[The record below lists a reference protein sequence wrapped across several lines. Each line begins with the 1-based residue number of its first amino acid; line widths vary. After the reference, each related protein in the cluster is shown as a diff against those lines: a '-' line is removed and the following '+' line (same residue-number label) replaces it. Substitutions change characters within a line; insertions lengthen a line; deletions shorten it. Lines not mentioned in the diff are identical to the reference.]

1 MSSSS
6 AVTARLAVGEFLCNK
21 PSLNSVSSNSTD
33 DILFNRLSDI
43 LVIPVGFLH
52 IPEHIYLIFY
62 LYKFLV
68 DYYSNSWEEGY
79 KKAVKKKMTKF
90 VSSKCG
96 RSSFYAIIMTIFMVT
111 GIALPPICIA
121 RTYLD
126 TGSSS
131 EHCSQRL
138 STITRILTHFFHFS
152 SMFTNIIIV
161 LVRLLMVYFTVM
173 VGVLWREVKPIPD
186 DEENRPVI
194 PGEEKKPEATANT
207 SNEES
212 PGQDSD
218 PGQMNGSQGQ
228 AVMAKPENSQLV
240 SDIFMKVC
248 QKHTEYLI
256 EYELIVE
263 KTRKIY
269 NIFQSFFVLQWI
281 IHLFQLFVHI
291 AHLLRP
297 WIRYGQV
304 QNANMLIITQ
314 QIDQLS
320 YAVFNGLAL
329 VITHVCGLKMNAYM
343 RRYLREVQ
351 YHRSE
356 CLLKESKDTSGES
369 ANKEN
374 PSKSLKARLKGAK
387 GKYKK
392 EDCLEYSLINLVPI
406 REECIYLSAFTPR
419 IPGTGLGISI
429 TNPAFVISI
438 VLTVFA
444 LIGAMIAF

>member
-1 MSSSS
+1 
-6 AVTARLAVGEFLCNK
+6 
-21 PSLNSVSSNSTD
+21 
-33 DILFNRLSDI
+33 
-43 LVIPVGFLH
+43 
-52 IPEHIYLIFY
+52 
-62 LYKFLV
+62 
-68 DYYSNSWEEGY
+68 
-79 KKAVKKKMTKF
+79 
-90 VSSKCG
+90 
-96 RSSFYAIIMTIFMVT
+96 MVT

-131 EHCSQRL
+131 EHCSQKL
-138 STITRILTHFFHFS
+138 STVTKILTHIFHFS
-152 SMFTNIIIV
+152 SMITNIVIV

-173 VGVLWREVKPIPD
+173 VGVMWREVTPIPND
-186 DEENRPVI
+186 SANRV
-194 PGEEKKPEATANT
+194 GMNGSVNSQATGNT
-207 SNEES
+207 SNEVS
-212 PGQDSD
+212 QAQASDQGQTAD
-218 PGQMNGSQGQ
+218 GSQGQ
-228 AVMAKPENSQLV
+228 ASAYLSVFQCCTQCWKRSGSLATRLGQKTDGSQAQANDPVQTSNGSQAQARDPAPQNSQLV
-240 SDIFMKVC
+240 SDTFVEVC
-248 QKHTEYLI
+248 KKHTEYLI
-256 EYELIVE
+256 EYEIIVE

-269 NIFQSFFVLQWI
+269 KIFQSFFVLQWI

-329 VITHVCGLKMNAYM
+329 VIAHVCGLKMNAYM

-356 CLLKESKDTSGES
+356 
-369 ANKEN
+369 
-374 PSKSLKARLKGAK
+374 SLKDKLKAAK
-387 GKYKK
+387 GKYAN

-406 REECIYLSAFTPR
+406 KEECISKSAFTPR

-429 TNPAFVISI
+429 TNPGFIISI
-438 VLTVFA
+438 VLSVFA